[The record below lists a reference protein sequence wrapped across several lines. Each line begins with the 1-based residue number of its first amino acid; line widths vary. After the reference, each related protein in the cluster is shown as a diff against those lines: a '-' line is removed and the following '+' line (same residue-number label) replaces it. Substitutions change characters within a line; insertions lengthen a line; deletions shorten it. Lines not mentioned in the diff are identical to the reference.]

1 MSDPCP
7 DPSVLDQLLGEAL
20 SVVEEQRLDAHL
32 LTCAAC
38 RRILEVRTS
47 LDWGTHPVTVAAA
60 TAGHAWS
67 VLGPPAPARSAP
79 APAPA
84 VAPGPALTG
93 YERLERLGGGS
104 SGEVYRAIDRR
115 LGRVVALK
123 LPRFGPDPGAV
134 ERERFRREGQVLAR
148 LNDPGLVTVY
158 EVGESDGVPYLAME
172 YVEGP
177 TLSRATLGQPQPVGR
192 SAWVCERLARA
203 LQQAHEAGLVH
214 RDLKPAN
221 VLLQRSGGAA
231 DQGSRNGVGSEPPSG
246 PTGSLWGTPRI
257 IDFGLAKDLRSV
269 DDLTL
274 ERDILGTPGYMA
286 PEQARGRHGEV
297 GPATDVY
304 GLGAILYELL
314 TGRPPYREADP
325 LQTLLAVSFGEPVSI
340 DRLRGGV
347 PRDLVTIC
355 AKCLEK
361 EPRRRYGSALDL
373 AEDLRRFREGYP
385 ITARPPGAWGRTVRW
400 VRREPARAGLI
411 GLGTLVVAT
420 LAIGGPLVAVRE
432 AARAHQEAERARQF
446 QALQED
452 ALAQAT
458 LAREQR
464 DRAHDNFEMAREVVS
479 DISELLQQGRSIF
492 DDRPTDLEVNLHGV
506 TERFQDRFAIQE
518 STDPAVVLDQADGL
532 VRRAILSRQ
541 LADPDAWRRNIDR
554 ALASFEAVDRR
565 GELPLGRRY
574 FWIVALFERADVL
587 LRQKEPFEAARALQD
602 RALALAEELHQSDPA
617 QNDWFLLWARLQI
630 RRCAT
635 EPEGSER
642 IRRVQAVYDA
652 AGARLARRGPSE
664 DVEAILRNSG
674 VQLGSLL
681 CAMDQP
687 HQAVPVFR
695 DAYQRFEAVRRA
707 QPRSATVAAQF
718 SSLAQGLATALER
731 TGQPD
736 AAAEVLDRVF
746 TLLLQPQGVDEVLP
760 TVVIQSL
767 VTATVKLHLQRGD
780 FAGVE
785 RTCRI
790 GMPLTRSDAPHAWL
804 EWNLARALAAQG
816 RFDEAVGLAEGQMR
830 RMQLPAVWMPDF
842 ARVLVLASEALRHPT
857 DPATPPEP
865 DRADRY
871 DARAVAWLERALT
884 APGRP
889 VDVASTR
896 ARIRELDWSTL
907 RGRDDFAA
915 LVRRQALDGP

>member
-1 MSDPCP
+1 MISTSGACP
-7 DPSVLDQLLGEAL
+7 EPEVLDRLLTGTL
-20 SVVEEQRLDAHL
+20 SAVQERDLDAHL
-32 LTCAAC
+32 LACPGC
-38 RRILEVRTS
+38 RRHLDAQTR
-47 LDWGTHPVTVAAA
+47 LDWKLNLAWADPDPASSDPGRPRSEHGPVT
-60 TAGHAWS
+60 
-67 VLGPPAPARSAP
+67 GPGSRIA
-79 APAPA
+79 
-84 VAPGPALTG
+84 G
-93 YERLERLGGGS
+93 YECLERLGGGA
-104 SGEVYRAIDRR
+104 SGEVYRAVDRR

-420 LAIGGPLVAVRE
+420 LAVGGPLVAVRE
-432 AARAHQEAERARQF
+432 AARVRQLKQLTAEARTEELRAREHLDLARRVVSRVSELLIEDQDVSNLPFGELEQKLQAEANQFQAQFAQLRSDDPRIELDRVEGLVRLASSQERPMAEPLIVQALAGFDALERAGQLPTTQRYYRVLALRQQATYRHLDGDHAAGQALDARARDEIQALCLADPTNHDWFFLKVRMEVQQAGPGVERARLEPLAAECRERMRAGGPSVPLQQSLANILAALGMTARAGGDVD
-446 QALQED
+446 QAIAWLGE
-452 ALAQAT
+452 
-458 LAREQR
+458 AREL
-464 DRAHDNFEMAREVVS
+464 A
-479 DISELLQQGRSIF
+479 
-492 DDRPTDLEVNLHGV
+492 
-506 TERFQDRFAIQE
+506 
-518 STDPAVVLDQADGL
+518 ADL
-532 VRRAILSRQ
+532 VRQNPKDRQAANWYGLWSVATADILETAGRF
-541 LADPDAWRRNIDR
+541 P
-554 ALASFEAVDRR
+554 EAVAAC
-565 GELPLGRRY
+565 E
-574 FWIVALFERADVL
+574 WIVDRDQPE
-587 LRQKEPFEAARALQD
+587 LR
-602 RALALAEELHQSDPA
+602 S
-617 QNDWFLLWARLQI
+617 
-630 RRCAT
+630 
-635 EPEGSER
+635 R
-642 IRRVQAVYDA
+642 IRLIDA
-652 AGARLARRGPSE
+652 SMAQQLVMKA
-664 DVEAILRNSG
+664 NS
-674 VQLGSLL
+674 
-681 CAMDQP
+681 
-687 HQAVPVFR
+687 
-695 DAYQRFEAVRRA
+695 
-707 QPRSATVAAQF
+707 
-718 SSLAQGLATALER
+718 
-731 TGQPD
+731 
-736 AAAEVLDRVF
+736 
-746 TLLLQPQGVDEVLP
+746 
-760 TVVIQSL
+760 
-767 VTATVKLHLQRGD
+767 LHLQLGD
-780 FAGVE
+780 PLRLEQF
-785 RTCRI
+785 CR
-790 GMPLTRSDAPHAWL
+790 
-804 EWNLARALAAQG
+804 RALPFAEGDAALWWLQACRAPALVRLG
-816 RFDEAVGLAEGQMR
+816 RLDAGVGLAEDVMAQPNLPPIWVPPLAETLALAAA
-830 RMQLPAVWMPDF
+830 QLRQPGPD
-842 ARVLVLASEALRHPT
+842 RPDP
-857 DPATPPEP
+857 DPAHAEHC
-865 DRADRY
+865 A
-871 DARAVAWLERALT
+871 ALAVRWLDLALT
-884 APGRP
+884 RTPAAGRP
-889 VDVASTR
+889 ALL
-896 ARIRELDWSTL
+896 ARIAACDLTALHD
-907 RGRDDFAA
+907 RDDFRA
-915 LVRRQALDGP
+915 LCRTHDLPLP